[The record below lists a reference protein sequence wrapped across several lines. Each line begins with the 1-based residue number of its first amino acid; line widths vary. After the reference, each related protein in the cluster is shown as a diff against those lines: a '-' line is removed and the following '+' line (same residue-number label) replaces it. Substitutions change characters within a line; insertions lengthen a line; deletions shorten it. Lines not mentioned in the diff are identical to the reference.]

1 MTMSDPMRQTIKSY
15 RALPPAGRV
24 VVGVGAVVV
33 AIVLAANAP
42 NILGAI
48 LAIVV
53 VLLVLAFVLGLI
65 ALPFVVAAL
74 AVYGLVKA
82 VRPGRA
88 TANPAAAGPPPVGPL
103 AAAALPSEPAAAPA
117 APQAPAELPP
127 EIAAQ
132 AARVRDR
139 AIALRSADGARYLG
153 AEDQD
158 LIERTLSQYLPGC
171 LATYQALPRSAT
183 SQPMEAGGKTADQLV
198 AEQLRLLEESL
209 DGVAQRV
216 FEAGAAQLVAQQR
229 FLEERLRPE

>member
-1 MTMSDPMRQTIKSY
+1 MRRPMQSY

-24 VVGVGAVVV
+24 VVGVGAVVA
-33 AIVLAANAP
+33 AIVVAANAP
-42 NILGAI
+42 QILGAI

-53 VLLVLAFVLGLI
+53 VLLVLAFILAIL
-65 ALPFVVAAL
+65 AAPFLVVVL
-74 AVYGLVKA
+74 AVYGLVKVLRREPAVAAA
-82 VRPGRA
+82 VR
-88 TANPAAAGPPPVGPL
+88 AGPAPVGPL
-103 AAAALPSEPAAAPA
+103 AAQALPSEPAPAPG
-117 APQAPAELPP
+117 APQAAAELPP

-183 SQPMEAGGKTADQLV
+183 SQPMEAEGKTGDQLV

-209 DGVAQRV
+209 DRVTQRV

>member
-1 MTMSDPMRQTIKSY
+1 VTVSAPMRQTMQSY
-15 RALPPAGRV
+15 RALPPATRV
-24 VVGVGAVVV
+24 VVGVGVVV
-33 AIVLAANAP
+33 AAIVVAANAP

-53 VLLVLAFVLGLI
+53 VLVVLALVLGVL
-65 ALPFVVAAL
+65 ALPFVVAVL

-82 VRPGRA
+82 LRPG
-88 TANPAAAGPPPVGPL
+88 PAAAGAAAAGAAPVGPPT
-103 AAAALPSEPAAAPA
+103 AQALPSQPAAAPPGA
-117 APQAPAELPP
+117 QAPAELPP
-127 EIAAQ
+127 EIAAR

-153 AEDQD
+153 AEDQE

-198 AEQLRLLEESL
+198 ADQLRLLEESL
-209 DGVAQRV
+209 DRVAQRV

>member
-1 MTMSDPMRQTIKSY
+1 MRQGMQSY

-24 VVGVGAVVV
+24 LVGVGVVVV
-33 AIVLAANAP
+33 AIVVAANAP

-53 VLLVLAFVLGLI
+53 VLVILAFVLAVL
-65 ALPFVVAAL
+65 AAPFLVVAL

-82 VRPGRA
+82 LQRGSARA
-88 TANPAAAGPPPVGPL
+88 GVPAAGPAVAGPAPVGPQ
-103 AAAALPSEPAAAPA
+103 AAQALPSQPAAAPS
-117 APQAPAELPP
+117 PAELPP

-158 LIERTLSQYLPGC
+158 IIERTLSQYLPGC
-171 LATYQALPRSAT
+171 LATYQALPRSPT
-183 SQPMEAGGKTADQLV
+183 SQPMEAGGKTAEQLV
-198 AEQLRLLEESL
+198 ADQLRLLEESL
-209 DGVAQRV
+209 DRVAQRV
-216 FEAGAAQLVAQQR
+216 FEVGAAQLVAQQR
-229 FLEERLRPE
+229 FLEERLRPD

>member
-1 MTMSDPMRQTIKSY
+1 MRQTIKSY

>member
-1 MTMSDPMRQTIKSY
+1 MRQTMQSY

-24 VVGVGAVVV
+24 VVGVGVVV
-33 AIVLAANAP
+33 AAIVVAANAP
-42 NILGAI
+42 NILGAV
-48 LAIVV
+48 LAIFV
-53 VLLVLAFVLGLI
+53 VLLVLAFVLAVL
-65 ALPFVVAAL
+65 AAPFLVVVL
-74 AVYGLVKA
+74 AVYGLVKVLRRGPA
-82 VRPGRA
+82 PAG
-88 TANPAAAGPPPVGPL
+88 AAAAAPAPVGPL
-103 AAAALPSEPAAAPA
+103 VAQALPAQPADAPAAA
-117 APQAPAELPP
+117 QAPAELPP

-198 AEQLRLLEESL
+198 ADQLRLLEESL
-209 DGVAQRV
+209 DRVARRI

>member
-1 MTMSDPMRQTIKSY
+1 MRQTMQSY

-24 VVGVGAVVV
+24 VVGVGAVLV
-33 AIVLAANAP
+33 AIVVAANAP

-48 LAIVV
+48 IAIFV
-53 VLLVLAFVLGLI
+53 VLVVLAFVLALL
-65 ALPFVVAAL
+65 ALPFVVVGL

-82 VRPGRA
+82 VRPGPA
-88 TANPAAAGPPPVGPL
+88 PPGAAAPPPAVGPL
-103 AAAALPSEPAAAPA
+103 AAQALPSQPAAAAA
-117 APQAPAELPP
+117 APQALAELPP
-127 EIAAQ
+127 GIAAQ

-183 SQPMEAGGKTADQLV
+183 SQPLEAGGKTADQLV
-198 AEQLRLLEESL
+198 ADQLRLLEESL
-209 DGVAQRV
+209 DRVAQRV

-229 FLEERLRPE
+229 FLEERLGPE